1 MFSMMPGG
9 LAAGAEESHFAAAAV
24 QTRPPPAM
32 LEVRSSWQ
40 LQLTTADLIPPL
52 GEKKPLHLCGCV
64 DVFFFAGGCLA
75 RYLLLTTLLPR
86 YSVKWSMVAMCCVT
100 VFT

>member
-1 MFSMMPGG
+1 MMPGG

-52 GEKKPLHLCGCV
+52 HLCGTDV
-64 DVFFFAGGCLA
+64 DVFS
-75 RYLLLTTLLPR
+75 LLVAVWPDICYYTIKTTLQ
-86 YSVKWSMVAMCCVT
+86 C
-100 VFT
+100 